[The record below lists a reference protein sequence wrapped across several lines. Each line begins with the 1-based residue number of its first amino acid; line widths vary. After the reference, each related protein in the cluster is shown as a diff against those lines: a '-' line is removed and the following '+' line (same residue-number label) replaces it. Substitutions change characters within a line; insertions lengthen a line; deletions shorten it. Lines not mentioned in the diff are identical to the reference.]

1 MDRVLG
7 INSTALD
14 NVVLLASR
22 LLLAWIF
29 VHEGAFLA
37 MNFVAASAG
46 MAKMGVPAAALVPT
60 IALQLVAGLA
70 IAIGW
75 HARLGAAALGLFCV
89 ATAILFHTNFASRN
103 ELLHFE
109 KDLAIAGGMFVLMLR
124 GAGGLSIDAFAGR
137 NAQHDSLVQLA
148 NREVASEPQ
157 TPYHQNSVAASSA
170 KPTTVPEKLFRAIGT

>member
-1 MDRVLG
+1 MDKTLG
-7 INSTALD
+7 IQNSMLD
-14 NVVLLASR
+14 NLVLLASR

-29 VHEGAFLA
+29 VHEGVFLVT
-37 MNFVAASAG
+37 NFAAASAG
-46 MAKMGVPAAALVPT
+46 MAKLGVPALALIPT
-60 IALQLVAGLA
+60 ICLQLVAGIA
-70 IAIGW
+70 IAVGW
-75 HARLGAAALGLFCV
+75 RARLGAAALGLFCLT
-89 ATAILFHTNFASRN
+89 TAALFHTNFVNRN

-148 NREVASEPQ
+148 NREIASELQ
-157 TPYHQNSVAASSA
+157 TSYDQNSVAASSG

>member
-1 MDRVLG
+1 MDRVLR
-7 INSTALD
+7 INDAPLD

-29 VHEGAFLA
+29 IHEGAFLA
-37 MNFVAASAG
+37 MNFDAASAG

-148 NREVASEPQ
+148 NREIASELQ
-157 TPYHQNSVAASSA
+157 TSYDQNSVAASSG

>member
-1 MDRVLG
+1 MDRVLR
-7 INSTALD
+7 INDAPLD

-37 MNFVAASAG
+37 MNFDAAAAG
-46 MAKMGVPAAALVPT
+46 MAKMGVPAAALIPT

-148 NREVASEPQ
+148 NREIASERETSYDQ
-157 TPYHQNSVAASSA
+157 SSVAASSA
-170 KPTTVPEKLFRAIGT
+170 KPTAVPEKLFGAIGT